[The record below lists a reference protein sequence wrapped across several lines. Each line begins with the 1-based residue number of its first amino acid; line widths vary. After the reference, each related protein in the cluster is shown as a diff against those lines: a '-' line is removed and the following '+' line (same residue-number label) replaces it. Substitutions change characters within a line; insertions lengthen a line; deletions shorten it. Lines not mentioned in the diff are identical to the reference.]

1 MTIRWGII
9 GCGDIARKRVAAA
22 IQNQNSSD
30 LVAAAGRNQE
40 KLTSFCRDFG
50 IPRSYDSPEQLLESP
65 EIDAIYLATP
75 PHLHAAHSCAA
86 SKAGKH
92 VLVEKPMAMSVEE
105 CDAMLAAAA
114 ASQTQLAVAYYRRL
128 YPVMTRLET
137 LITTDVLGQPLAIS
151 AVTSNGFGLG
161 ADATGWRGDSSIA
174 GGGALMDI
182 GSHRIDLFVKL
193 FGNAQKVSG
202 IANQIGVTYETENV
216 ATVVMEFT
224 QGVQAT
230 LQTFFGTE
238 VGLDQFRCVG
248 TRGQIDIED
257 LNSGQMTVST
267 ATRTWQESHPP
278 ADNLHG
284 PLIDDFVDA
293 IENGRPPACDGSQ
306 GRETN
311 RIMALA
317 YQTAQT

>member
-22 IQNQNSSD
+22 IQSQNSSE
-30 LVAAAGRNQE
+30 LVAAAGRHQE
-40 KLTSFCRDFG
+40 KLAFFCQDFG
-50 IPRSYDSPEQLLESP
+50 VARSHNSPEQLLEDP
-65 EIDAIYLATP
+65 EIDAVYLATP

-86 SKAGKH
+86 SQAGKH

-105 CDAMLAAAA
+105 CDAMLAAAV
-114 ASQTQLAVAYYRRL
+114 ASQTQLAVAYYRRF
-128 YPVMTRLET
+128 YPVIQRLEALMT
-137 LITTDVLGQPLAIS
+137 SGVLGQPLAVS

-161 ADATGWRGDSSIA
+161 TGANGWRGDAAIA

-193 FGNAQKVSG
+193 FGQARRVHG
-202 IANQIGVTYETENV
+202 FATRIGVSYETENA
-216 ATVVMEFT
+216 ATVAMEFNE
-224 QGVQAT
+224 GVQGT

-238 VGLDQFRCVG
+238 MGLDQFRCVG
-248 TRGQIDIED
+248 TQGQIDIED
-257 LNSGQMTVST
+257 LNSGQMTIST

-278 ADNLHG
+278 AENLHG

-293 IENGRPPACDGSQ
+293 IENERIPACDGSQ

-311 RIMALA
+311 RIMAIA
-317 YQTAQT
+317 YKTAQA